1 MSLGCGSGVGKEAIH
16 VSGCHPTPSGS
27 EFRFSSATHFRTQL
41 RLDSSSA
48 PDRDEEIWIL
58 LTRHLRSHRVQ
69 EEYIALTA
77 DSAFEA
83 GVATGNDVLST
94 KVRPA
99 LLSQAFPPLIIRV
112 KGRVHKRAP
121 RSRE

>member
-1 MSLGCGSGVGKEAIH
+1 MGKEAIH
-16 VSGCHPTPSGS
+16 VSGLPSNHFGLIQM
-27 EFRFSSATHFRTQL
+27 FSATRFRTQL

-77 DSAFEA
+77 DSAFGA

-94 KVRPA
+94 KVRPIRLSRDF
-99 LLSQAFPPLIIRV
+99 LLINRV
-112 KGRVHKRAP
+112 EGRVHQRAP